1 MKLIFCIILDR
12 RRGDDIR
19 TERGMIGQLIDKVR
33 TKEERGKK
41 SPGEER
47 PGSKS
52 KVRSKAASYSS
63 FREVT
68 KFPESVGCVDVERI
82 ETQLKE
88 KLHDVGR
95 SMGRIIRPGSKE
107 ANADYPPWPPVKK
120 QGSCESLSVS
130 SVNSR
135 RSSSVDLVEPP
146 RSASA
151 GAKGRGRGDSL
162 ERRIKKQHS
171 WETFPPKRGTNA
183 GAVALAMAAAAAAL
197 AAERAERVGRA
208 YARQDPNELPD
219 GFELKPSCLKKAD
232 SFEGHE
238 EAVRTLVAAVQETR
252 QTQHQHQ
259 QQQLQQ
265 QRKPK

>member
-1 MKLIFCIILDR
+1 
-12 RRGDDIR
+12 
-19 TERGMIGQLIDKVR
+19 MIGQLIDKVR
-33 TKEERGKK
+33 PKEERGKK

-47 PGSKS
+47 PGSKA

-63 FREVT
+63 FREAA
-68 KFPESVGCVDVERI
+68 KFPDSVGCVDVERI
-82 ETQLKE
+82 ESHLKE

-95 SMGRIIRPGSKE
+95 SVGRIIRPGPKD
-107 ANADYPPWPPVKK
+107 ANPDYPQWPPVKK
-120 QGSCESLSVS
+120 QSSCESLSVS

-135 RSSSVDLVEPP
+135 RSSSADFVEPP

-151 GAKGRGRGDSL
+151 GAKGRRSDSL

-171 WETFPPKRGTNA
+171 WETFPPKRGNNA
-183 GAVALAMAAAAAAL
+183 GTVALAMAAAAAAL
-197 AAERAERVGRA
+197 AAERAERAGRA

-219 GFELKPSCLKKAD
+219 GFELKPSSLKKAD

-252 QTQHQHQ
+252 QTQQ
-259 QQQLQQ
+259 QQ
-265 QRKPK
+265 QRKPNK